1 MKVLWFSLSPGLSD
15 GYLNNNYEGIGWIKS
30 LEKNIQNKVELSIA
44 FYHHKKVA
52 PFKLGATTYYP
63 IEMYRNGNLTKIKRR
78 LFNAIETEK
87 DVQLLLDV
95 INIVKPDLI
104 HIHGTEAAFGLV
116 QKYNNIPT
124 VISIQG
130 IITVYQYKFF
140 SKISWFDVFKYSK
153 PKNILFSR
161 TFIHTYKLFKKMA
174 AREQDIYKH
183 SKHFIGRTAWDRRV
197 TKVLAPTA
205 AYYHNDEILRSGFY
219 TKKWVFKPTAKL
231 QLFTTIWG
239 NIYKGLET
247 LMDCARLLDHIN
259 IEYEWQL
266 AGIGQNDEV
275 VRIASKG
282 NKHPVSANI
291 KFLGM
296 INEASLI
303 EGLLQSHIYIATSHI
318 ENSPNSLCEAL
329 ILGMPCIATNAGG
342 TGSLMEDNKEGVLI
356 QDGDPY
362 AMAGAIMELK
372 DDYKK
377 AIKYGAQARERALL
391 RHDQQK
397 ITNDL
402 LSIYETILQDK
413 NESSSMVTADAY
425 MQETNETIVANN

>member
-1 MKVLWFSLSPGLSD
+1 
-15 GYLNNNYEGIGWIKS
+15 
-30 LEKNIQNKVELSIA
+30 
-44 FYHHKKVA
+44 
-52 PFKLGATTYYP
+52 
-63 IEMYRNGNLTKIKRR
+63 
-78 LFNAIETEK
+78 
-87 DVQLLLDV
+87 
-95 INIVKPDLI
+95 
-104 HIHGTEAAFGLV
+104 
-116 QKYNNIPT
+116 
-124 VISIQG
+124 
-130 IITVYQYKFF
+130 
-140 SKISWFDVFKYSK
+140 
-153 PKNILFSR
+153 
-161 TFIHTYKLFKKMA
+161 
-174 AREQDIYKH
+174 
-183 SKHFIGRTAWDRRV
+183 
-197 TKVLAPTA
+197 
-205 AYYHNDEILRSGFY
+205 
-219 TKKWVFKPTAKL
+219 
-231 QLFTTIWG
+231 FTTIWG

-362 AMAGAIMELK
+362 AMAGAIIELK